1 MGPFHNSAAAS
12 LSSATSSGL
21 SQLQPERSSNPW
33 EGGNEINIVNSNLK
47 FLSNH
52 SDFGGDQHDSATL

>member
-12 LSSATSSGL
+12 LSSATSGGL

-33 EGGNEINIVNSNLK
+33 GGNEINIVNSNLK